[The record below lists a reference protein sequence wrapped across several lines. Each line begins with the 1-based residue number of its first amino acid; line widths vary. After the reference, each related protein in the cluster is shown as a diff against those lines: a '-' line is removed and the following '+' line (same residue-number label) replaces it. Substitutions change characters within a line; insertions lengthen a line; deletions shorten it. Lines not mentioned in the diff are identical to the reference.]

1 MNLIN
6 TLKQKRWEAGKF
18 QVFYRI
24 LWSFH
29 NFYRFFAITS
39 YRSRI
44 LNSIRFKKYYHQFSN
59 FTQIDRY
66 PDLFQMAKQNFSD
79 IEQPKILSFGCSTGQ
94 EVATLS
100 TYIPHASIVGIDI
113 NTWCLK
119 EANRKY
125 ASENR
130 RFFHSLSSEFLSLHD
145 FDAIFCLAVFQHPEN
160 RHNKNRRESPYSF
173 EHFENQLKELDKKL
187 KSKGLLF
194 IDHSDFNFFETNLMP
209 NYQIAPFDRN
219 QKRRQRPIF
228 NKKNQKLSEYQNL
241 FRVYQKK

>member
-1 MNLIN
+1 MTMMN
-6 TLKQKRWEAGKF
+6 TLKQKRWEAGQF
-18 QVFYRI
+18 QAFYRI
-24 LWSFH
+24 LWSFY
-29 NFYRFFAITS
+29 NVYRFFAIPS

-44 LNSIRFKKYYHQFSN
+44 LNSIRFKRHYHQFSN

-66 PDLFQMAKQNFSD
+66 PDLFEMAKQRFD
-79 IEQPKILSFGCSTGQ
+79 GVEHPKILSFGCSTGE

-100 TYIPHASIVGIDI
+100 TYIPHASIIGIDI
-113 NTWCLK
+113 NTWCVK

-130 RFFHSLSSEFLSLHD
+130 RFLHSLSTEFLSLQD

-160 RHNKNRRESPYSF
+160 RHNKNRKESAYPF
-173 EHFENQLKELDKKL
+173 EQFENQLKELDNKL

-194 IDHSDFNFFETNLMP
+194 IDHCDFNFLETNLMP
-209 NYQIAPFDRN
+209 NYQIAPFDGYL
-219 QKRRQRPIF
+219 KIRQRPIF
-228 NKKNQKLSEYQNL
+228 NKNNLKISENQNL

>member
-1 MNLIN
+1 MLMN

-18 QVFYRI
+18 QAFYRI
-24 LWSFH
+24 LWSFY
-29 NFYRFFAITS
+29 NVYRFFAIQS

-44 LNSIRFKKYYHQFSN
+44 LNSIRFKKHYHQFSN

-66 PDLFQMAKQNFSD
+66 PDLFKMAKQKLDS
-79 IEQPKILSFGCSTGQ
+79 IEHPKILSFGCSTGE

-100 TYIPHASIVGIDI
+100 TYIPHATFVGIDI
-113 NTWCLK
+113 NTWCIK
-119 EANRKY
+119 KANRRY

-130 RFFHSLSSEFLSLHD
+130 RFFHSLSPEFLSLQD

-160 RHNKNRRESPYSF
+160 RHNKNRRVSDYPF
-173 EHFENQLKELDKKL
+173 EQFENQLKELDHKL

-194 IDHSDFNFFETNLMP
+194 IDHCDFNFLETNLMP
-209 NYQIAPFDRN
+209 NYQIATFDGN
-219 QKRRQRPIF
+219 QKVRQRPIF
-228 NKKNQKLSEYQNL
+228 NKKNQKVSEYQNL